1 MDVSGMLKSMRGKGD
16 DSEEEGS
23 HDPDESNSTSRI
35 IKLTDEEEKSM
46 ESVKPGEEVVLTVR
60 GNVEGDHFHVMS
72 VEKQGGGEEGMEG
85 MPEEVAQKVNPFLGM
100 MK

>member
-1 MDVSGMLKSMRGKGD
+1 MDVSGMLKSMRGGKKD
-16 DSEEEGS
+16 EEETS
-23 HDPDESNSTSRI
+23 DPDEPNSTSRI

-46 ESVKPGEEVVLTVR
+46 ESVKAGEEVVLTVR

-72 VEKQGGGEEGMEG
+72 VEKQGGDEMQG

-100 MK
+100 KG

>member
-1 MDVSGMLKSMRGKGD
+1 MLKTMRGKND
-16 DSEEEGS
+16 EEE
-23 HDPDESNSTSRI
+23 HDPDEPNSTSRI

-46 ESVKPGEEVVLTVR
+46 EGVKAGEEVVLTVR

-72 VEKQGGGEEGMEG
+72 VEKQGGSDEMEG
-85 MPEEVAQKVNPFLGM
+85 MPEEVAQKVNPFMGM

>member
-1 MDVSGMLKSMRGKGD
+1 MDVSEMLKSMRGKKGD
-16 DSEEEGS
+16 DSEEEG
-23 HDPDESNSTSRI
+23 HDPDEPNSTSRI

-46 ESVKPGEEVVLTVR
+46 EDVKPGEEVVLTVR

-72 VEKQGGGEEGMEG
+72 VEKQGGGDEMEG
-85 MPEEVAQKVNPFLGM
+85 MPEEVAQKVNPFMGM

>member
-1 MDVSGMLKSMRGKGD
+1 MLKSMRGKGRE
-16 DSEEEGS
+16 DSEEES
-23 HDPDESNSTSRI
+23 HDPDEPNSTSRI

-46 ESVKPGEEVVLTVR
+46 EDVKAGEEVVLTVR

-72 VEKQGGGEEGMEG
+72 VEKQGGGEMDG
-85 MPEEVAQKVNPFLGM
+85 MPEEVAQKVNPFMGM